1 MLLSAIRISLMCIS
15 FLAWMTTSVGWYFL
29 LRCSNRRTF
38 SNFTVTS
45 VLFFILWLA
54 STANLYKHLYLCPDI
69 TSASAGIA
77 ELLYNVGIILFSGY
91 IIGKLKLYQGI
102 KRIFH
107 GFGREN
113 FPIRLSPPRK
123 RRKII
128 LTEDQKIQI
137 HKRLHSSDPI
147 QSKVTLKALA
157 KEVLIDRDV
166 LSRYIKQEYGGKL
179 SEVITSIRLQ
189 RAEEILTDESKTEL
203 TMIEVSEKV
212 GFQSPSTFFEAFYKR
227 HKMSP
232 LMWKK
237 RQQSERGL
245 HNTP

>member
-1 MLLSAIRISLMCIS
+1 MLLTAIKISLMCMS
-15 FLAWMTTSVGWYFL
+15 FLTWMTTGIGGYFL
-29 LRCSNRRTF
+29 LRYNKRRTF
-38 SNFTVTS
+38 RNFPVIS
-45 VLFFILWLA
+45 ILFFILWLA
-54 STANLYKHLYLCPDI
+54 STVNLYKHLYLCPDV
-69 TSASAGIA
+69 TNLPAGIA
-77 ELLYNVGIILFSGY
+77 ELVYNVAVISCSGY
-91 IIGKLKLYQGI
+91 IIGKLTLYQGI
-102 KRIFH
+102 KWIFLCW
-107 GFGREN
+107 GKED

-128 LTEDQKIQI
+128 LTEEQKIQI
-137 HKRLHSSDPI
+137 HNRLHSSDSI
-147 QSKVTLKALA
+147 QSKVTLKEMA

-166 LSRYIKQEYGGKL
+166 LSRYIKQEYGGNL

-189 RAEEILTDESKTEL
+189 RAEEILTDESRTGL
-203 TMIEVSEKV
+203 TMIEVSEEV

-237 RQQSERGL
+237 RQQSGTGP

>member
-1 MLLSAIRISLMCIS
+1 MLLSAIKISLMCMS
-15 FLAWMTTSVGWYFL
+15 FLAWMTISTGWYFL
-29 LRCSNRRTF
+29 LRYNKRRVF
-38 SNFTVTS
+38 RDFTIIS
-45 VLFFILWLA
+45 ILLFILWLA

-69 TSASAGIA
+69 TNLPGGIA
-77 ELLYNVGIILFSGY
+77 ELIYNVAVILCSGY
-91 IIGKLKLYQGI
+91 IIWKLTLLQGI
-102 KRIFH
+102 KWIFLCC
-107 GFGREN
+107 GKED

-179 SEVITSIRLQ
+179 SEVITSMRLQ

-203 TMIEVSEKV
+203 TMIEVSEEV